1 MSLTWELNLSDSL
14 SLSLYEAK
22 KKKETNETCMCS
34 VQQDEEK
41 GLTLDEKELLFFGL
55 VKLQK
60 QVFQWNRA

>member
-1 MSLTWELNLSDSL
+1 MSLTWELNLSD

-41 GLTLDEKELLFFGL
+41 GLTLDEKELLDFE
-55 VKLQK
+55 K
-60 QVFQWNRA
+60 